1 MTKALPIIPKEIEQ
15 LIDNNISV
23 ANREAVPGF
32 TIDGETSKDLD
43 DALWLQPNPSGAVI
57 SVHISDV
64 SAIIQPGSS
73 LEAHAL
79 SQVETRYL
87 ATKNIPMFPH
97 ELSEDKLSLL
107 EDKLRLTVTIRITL
121 DSHANIKETSLHLT
135 HLTSLKRFSYT
146 SADASLH
153 DPSSP
158 FFQMLRYCELWAQK
172 LAWKRQDVGAIGLSS
187 VGGVNLDE
195 EGRILTTPLY
205 HSQQIIQEFMILANT
220 AVASLAEKHR
230 LPILYRNHTANA
242 IAPKSQELIET
253 LTTLGLPELVRQKLQ
268 SWLNPATYSPALIG
282 HFALAL
288 PAYTHFT
295 SPIRRVADYV
305 NHRIL
310 KAVFI
315 EGKGS
320 PYTLDELGAI
330 AKQINNKRTEVKEQ
344 RDEHFREKRLNET
357 VNILR
362 DKGKIENLSDKE
374 FSQII
379 KDSLRVSKLDKI
391 VPEAISRIEQG
402 NIKPVDLYYLIF
414 GEYNDLDRLE
424 LLKNQILDYLFE
436 EQVEATKIIQIAA
449 TTNQTT
455 VEYIEKTTASGKF
468 AFWSVL
474 EGETTAIPGMASNK
488 QAAKHQANYLL
499 IEGVLDQSLVPPQ
512 FIDEDSLQDV
522 SSKTQI
528 VPVETTDESMAVL
541 ETEEIDMEL
550 VPSAAYQS
558 PIGYLHETLQRVKMK
573 RPDYYYHQVG
583 NDWLCRCQIQWL
595 DEPLIE
601 TEAIEASKKDAKTNA
616 SLKAI
621 VHLEKFVVEELSD

>member
-230 LPILYRNHTANA
+230 LPILYRNHTASA
-242 IAPKSQELIET
+242 VAPKSKELIET

-268 SWLNPATYSPALIG
+268 SWLNPATYSPAVIG

-315 EGKGS
+315 EGKDS